1 MDQGEAGRPLDRRVA
16 RSRRAIMGAFE
27 ELMLERP
34 LEKVT
39 VSAIAQRA
47 DVDRKTFYQHFGTI
61 DGLLSALAE
70 RCVQQIVDA
79 MDEEL
84 DVRAGE
90 GGPQPDGAEGLYASG
105 GSPRSDDGPREI
117 TAFFTAVNRVLSV
130 NFEVNRRLVECMST
144 ESIVGRIREPLLDK
158 LCARHRSVMELD
170 GRELGHAVDFML
182 GGLVSV
188 YRTWVLKEDRE
199 PIECVSHRMEILL
212 AGSLRALLEEAGA
225 RSGAAGGGHLTARR
239 GMAGRPAL

>member
-70 RCVQQIVDA
+70 RFVQQIVDA

-84 DVRAGE
+84 DVRAGK
-90 GGPQPDGAEGLYASG
+90 GVRSRMGRKRSMLQGA
-105 GSPRSDDGPREI
+105 
-117 TAFFTAVNRVLSV
+117 
-130 NFEVNRRLVECMST
+130 
-144 ESIVGRIREPLLDK
+144 
-158 LCARHRSVMELD
+158 
-170 GRELGHAVDFML
+170 
-182 GGLVSV
+182 
-188 YRTWVLKEDRE
+188 
-199 PIECVSHRMEILL
+199 
-212 AGSLRALLEEAGA
+212 LRALMTGLA
-225 RSGAAGGGHLTARR
+225 RSPPSSL
-239 GMAGRPAL
+239 P

>member
-1 MDQGEAGRPLDRRVA
+1 MPVQRRWASWGLIDIGYGVDEEERWIRVRRGGRSIAVSRDRGARSWGRSRNLCLSV
-16 RSRRAIMGAFE
+16 RSRRS
-27 ELMLERP
+27 R
-34 LEKVT
+34 
-39 VSAIAQRA
+39 
-47 DVDRKTFYQHFGTI
+47 FYQHFGTI

-70 RCVQQIVDA
+70 RRVQQIVDA

-170 GRELGHAVDFML
+170 ARELGHAVDFML

-199 PIECVSHRMEILL
+199 PIECVSHRMEMLL
-212 AGSLRALLEEAGA
+212 AGSLRALLEEAEA
-225 RSGAAGGGHLTARR
+225 RSGTAGGV
-239 GMAGRPAL
+239 